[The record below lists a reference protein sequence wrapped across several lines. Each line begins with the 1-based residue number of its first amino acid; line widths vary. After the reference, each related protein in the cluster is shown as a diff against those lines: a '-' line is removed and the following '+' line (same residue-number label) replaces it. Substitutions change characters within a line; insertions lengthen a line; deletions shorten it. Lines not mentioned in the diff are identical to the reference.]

1 MSNDYVLAVD
11 FGTQSVRTII
21 YNDRGMEICKA
32 KVPFNPYFSRNSGW
46 AEQNP
51 EVYWDSLVKAIGM
64 LKEEY
69 TLGFERIVAVGVTTI
84 QDTIN
89 IIDTDN
95 HIRRPLIDWLDAS
108 AC

>member
-51 EVYWDSLVKAIGM
+51 EV
-64 LKEEY
+64 
-69 TLGFERIVAVGVTTI
+69 
-84 QDTIN
+84 
-89 IIDTDN
+89 
-95 HIRRPLIDWLDAS
+95 
-108 AC
+108 